1 MNPKETYNIC
11 DSLPEVVQKNKTNV
25 VDLYD
30 IIGNFTGTFVMS
42 KYYNHRDIVV
52 YNGSQY
58 YCIAEGFT
66 ATKSPDTDPDNWI
79 LYIAKGETGATGAT
93 GETGPVGPQ
102 GPKGATGETGPV
114 GPQGPKG
121 ETGETGPQG
130 PMGPQGPQGPK
141 GATGE
146 TGPVGPQG
154 PKGETG
160 ETGPQ
165 GPMGPQG
172 PQGPKGDT
180 GSATVDVDSLNGLLS
195 GSNGIEIAKNTTG
208 DKVNIKGAIPIT
220 VQFTK
225 LTETIGQYTVTLRPN
240 VDIPTGPYSDW
251 KFVCDNTD
259 SYYDFIGFHL
269 NGASEATSK
278 LLYAEGPNG
287 NVKTIN
293 GESIYGSGDITVGGS
308 VSLYRHSIV
317 LYKNNEGKP
326 EYCSFNFYSSSN
338 LQVASLN
345 DLITLCGGK
354 GRIAASGWSGS
365 THIMQIEIGTTIAD
379 SSIYCIP
386 NQLTSQ
392 IIPVHYGMSGLEYD
406 TIEDTVTTV

>member
-11 DSLPEVVQKNKTNV
+11 DSLPEVVQKNKSNV

-30 IIGNFTGTFVMS
+30 IIGNFTGTFVMG

-66 ATKSPDTDPDNWI
+66 ATKLPDTDPDNWI
-79 LYIAKGETGATGAT
+79 LYIAKGQTGAT
-93 GETGPVGPQ
+93 GETGATGPQ
-102 GPKGATGETGPV
+102 GPV

-130 PMGPQGPQGPK
+130 PQGP
-141 GATGE
+141 T
-146 TGPVGPQG
+146 
-154 PKGETG
+154 
-160 ETGPQ
+160 
-165 GPMGPQG
+165 G

-180 GSATVDVDSLNGLLS
+180 IDVDSLNGLLS

-225 LTETIGQYTVTLRPN
+225 LTETVGQYTVTLKPA
-240 VDIPTGPYSDW
+240 VDIPTGPHSDW
-251 KFVCDNTD
+251 KFICDHTG

-269 NGASEATSK
+269 YGASEATSK
-278 LLYAEGPNG
+278 LLYADGPLG
-287 NVKTIN
+287 NVKTLF
-293 GESIYGSGDITVGGS
+293 GKSIYGSDNID
-308 VSLYRHSIV
+308 LYRHSIV
-317 LYKNNEGKP
+317 LYKNNVGNP

-354 GRIAASGWSGS
+354 GRISASGWSGT
-365 THIMQIEIGTTIAD
+365 THIMQIEIGTTIEN

-386 NQLTSQ
+386 NQITTQ
-392 IIPVHYGMSGLEYD
+392 VTPVRYGISDLGYNI
-406 TIEDTVTTV
+406 IEDTVTTV